1 MNPDLPDIVINGG
14 ASSTA
19 LSELQSISDGNTPSL
34 PQLLPQAPNLLRLDT
49 IPNNHYNY
57 INGFLVA
64 FMDWGI
70 VPKLMHTPLN
80 CRPYLP
86 PPSLGHGHG
95 LGRPL
100 LSYLHS
106 PHLHLGRLWESSDVS
121 NLQSLL

>member
-1 MNPDLPDIVINGG
+1 MGINAKHKDGFEDINQVQHKIWR
-14 ASSTA
+14 
-19 LSELQSISDGNTPSL
+19 SIGSI
-34 PQLLPQAPNLLRLDT
+34 RF
-49 IPNNHYNY
+49 Y

-70 VPKLMHTPLN
+70 VPKLMHMPLN
-80 CRPYLP
+80 YRPYLP

-100 LSYLHS
+100 LLYLHS
-106 PHLHLGRLWESSDVS
+106 RYLYLGRLWESSDAS

>member
-1 MNPDLPDIVINGG
+1 MMEHHQLPFLNYNQ
-14 ASSTA
+14 SPTA
-19 LSELQSISDGNTPSL
+19 TSPRGLNCHNK
-34 PQLLPQAPNLLRLDT
+34 APNLLRLDT

-57 INGFLVA
+57 IEGFLVA

-70 VPKLMHTPLN
+70 VPKLMHMPLN

-86 PPSLGHGHG
+86 PPSLGHGHGHG

-106 PHLHLGRLWESSDVS
+106 PHLPLGRLWESSDAS
-121 NLQSLL
+121 